1 MSFIR
6 RAAAFAAILCALPA
20 AALAQQSDADL
31 AQKLNNPVSN
41 LTSVPFQYNYDCC
54 FGPDRGNRSTL
65 NIQPVMPVSINSD
78 WSVVVRTILPVIEQ
92 TRASS
97 AAGDAFGLG
106 DTTQSFFFTPGPS
119 KSGFIWAIGPAFLWP
134 TGTNDLG
141 ARKWGA
147 GPTLIVLQQKGGWTY
162 GMLANQIWSYA
173 DAGSRGAPEVDR
185 LFVQP
190 FVSWTS
196 AKHTTFGVNT
206 ESSYDW
212 RGGVWTVPI
221 NFTVAQLYRVGHQAF
236 QLTAGARAY
245 AVTPEGGPG
254 WGLRFTATFLFPS

>member
-1 MSFIR
+1 MTLIR

-20 AALAQQSDADL
+20 VALAQQSDADL

-54 FGPDRGNRSTL
+54 FGPDRGNPSTL
-65 NIQPVMPVSINSD
+65 NI
-78 WSVVVRTILPVIEQ
+78 
-92 TRASS
+92 
-97 AAGDAFGLG
+97 
-106 DTTQSFFFTPGPS
+106 
-119 KSGFIWAIGPAFLWP
+119 
-134 TGTNDLG
+134 
-141 ARKWGA
+141 
-147 GPTLIVLQQKGGWTY
+147 
-162 GMLANQIWSYA
+162 
-173 DAGSRGAPEVDR
+173 
-185 LFVQP
+185 QP

-212 RGGVWTVPI
+212 RGGVWTVPV
-221 NFTVAQLYRVGHQAF
+221 NFTVAQLYRVGRQAF

-254 WGLRFTATFLFPS
+254 WGLRFVATLLFPT